1 MQKYEIQKLRDLPI
15 ERVAEQMGIKVE
27 RHKALCPFHDDHHAS
42 LSFNTRKNSCR
53 CYVCMGNSVGTIDLV
68 MKYLGKDFLSA
79 CRWLAEVNGVYLE
92 DGRKR
97 EGSASSLSSEASS
110 AGGSH
115 SGKDSGGSH
124 SGKSPS
130 FDASRYARF
139 FEHPWLNEAA
149 RRFLF
154 EERKIDWRV
163 VNWCRLTSWTDKK
176 GINWLQIP
184 YFDMDGRLIG
194 IQNRNLDYRK
204 TPTEAKGVAAE
215 KTPTDFTDDTDS
227 PSHQTEG
234 SLQTKGSHQTEGSLQ
249 TEGSHQTEGSLRAEG
264 SLQTEGSLR
273 TESSLQPEDSHQT
286 EGSHQAEGSHQ
297 SEGSLQTEGSHQTE
311 GSLRTEGSHQ
321 TEDSHQTK
329 GSHQTEGSLRTEGS
343 HQTEGS
349 LRTEPM
355 APRFRF
361 PYGARCSIYNLP
373 VVKMLKPGERLFI
386 TEGCSDCWAM
396 LSAGHKA
403 IAIPSATLLKPEDKQ
418 LLADIERQYQVEFHM
433 FPDQDAPGESL
444 FLQLREILPH
454 LVHHQLPPGCKDF
467 IEYYLES
474 FCPY

>member
-1 MQKYEIQKLRDLPI
+1 MQKYEIQKLRNLPI

-68 MKYLGKDFLSA
+68 MRYLGKDFLSA

-92 DGRKR
+92 EDRKR

-110 AGGSH
+110 AGGSS

-124 SGKSPS
+124 SGNNSGGSSSGNNSGGFSLGNNSGGSSSGKSSS

-163 VNWCRLTSWTDKK
+163 VNWCRLTSWTDKR

-234 SLQTKGSHQTEGSLQ
+234 SLR
-249 TEGSHQTEGSLRAEG
+249 TEGSHRTKD
-264 SLQTEGSLR
+264 SLR
-273 TESSLQPEDSHQT
+273 TES
-286 EGSHQAEGSHQ
+286 
-297 SEGSLQTEGSHQTE
+297 
-311 GSLRTEGSHQ
+311 
-321 TEDSHQTK
+321 
-329 GSHQTEGSLRTEGS
+329 
-343 HQTEGS
+343 S

-467 IEYYLES
+467 SEYYLES

>member
-1 MQKYEIQKLRDLPI
+1 MEKYEIQKLRDLPI
-15 ERVAEQMGIKVE
+15 EGVAEQMGIKVE

-42 LSFNTRKNSCR
+42 LSFSTRRNSCR

-97 EGSASSLSSEASS
+97 EGAFSSLSSEASS
-110 AGGSH
+110 GGGSH

-124 SGKSPS
+124 SGMDSGGSHSEKDSGGSHSGDDSGGSSSGKSSS
-130 FDASRYARF
+130 FDASKYARF

-204 TPTEAKGVAAE
+204 TPT
-215 KTPTDFTDDTDS
+215 DFTDDTDS
-227 PSHQTEG
+227 P
-234 SLQTKGSHQTEGSLQ
+234 
-249 TEGSHQTEGSLRAEG
+249 
-264 SLQTEGSLR
+264 
-273 TESSLQPEDSHQT
+273 
-286 EGSHQAEGSHQ
+286 
-297 SEGSLQTEGSHQTE
+297 
-311 GSLRTEGSHQ
+311 
-321 TEDSHQTK
+321 
-329 GSHQTEGSLRTEGS
+329 SHQTEGSLRTEGS

-349 LRTEPM
+349 LQTEGSHQTEPM

-373 VVKMLKPGERLFI
+373 VVGRLKPGEKLFI

-433 FPDQDAPGESL
+433 FPDQDAPGEQL

-467 IEYYLES
+467 SEYYLFK
-474 FCPY
+474 FCK

>member
-1 MQKYEIQKLRDLPI
+1 MEKYEIQKLRDLPI

-68 MKYLGKDFLSA
+68 MRYLGKDFLSA

-97 EGSASSLSSEASS
+97 EGSASSPSSEASS

-124 SGKSPS
+124 SGKDSGGSHTGKSSS

-163 VNWCRLTSWTDKK
+163 VNWCRLTSWTDKR

-204 TPTEAKGVAAE
+204 TSTQAKGVAAE
-215 KTPTDFTDDTDS
+215 KSPTDFTDDTDS
-227 PSHQTEG
+227 PSHQT
-234 SLQTKGSHQTEGSLQ
+234 KGSHQTEGSLQ
-249 TEGSHQTEGSLRAEG
+249 TVGSHQTEGSLRA
-264 SLQTEGSLR
+264 
-273 TESSLQPEDSHQT
+273 
-286 EGSHQAEGSHQ
+286 
-297 SEGSLQTEGSHQTE
+297 
-311 GSLRTEGSHQ
+311 
-321 TEDSHQTK
+321 
-329 GSHQTEGSLRTEGS
+329 
-343 HQTEGS
+343 
-349 LRTEPM
+349 EPM

-373 VVKMLKPGERLFI
+373 VVGRLKPGERLFI

-403 IAIPSATLLKPEDKQ
+403 IAIPSATLLKPKDKQ

-454 LVHHQLPPGCKDF
+454 LVHHQLPPECKDF
-467 IEYYLES
+467 SEYYLES